1 MSNYD
6 CDFYREFI
14 KNNLSEKRYIHCLN
28 VAKKAKE
35 LAEFYGKD
43 EEKAEVAGLLHD
55 VVKEKSF
62 EEHKKILEET
72 FFSFDEFKDVSYK
85 VLHGPAGKEFV
96 KKKFNIS
103 DEEILNG
110 IRYHTTG
117 RKDMTLF
124 EKIIFVADYIS
135 EERDW
140 NGVEY
145 VRNLA
150 KEDIDKAVLHKLCKA
165 ISNCVMRHQCIHI
178 DTFSAYNQLTNEKK
192 EEF

>member
-1 MSNYD
+1 MNNYN
-6 CDFYREFI
+6 FYREFI
-14 KNNLSEKRYIHCLN
+14 KNNLSEKRYIHSVN

-35 LAEFYGKD
+35 LAKFYGED

-62 EEHKKILEET
+62 EEHKKILEEA
-72 FFSFDEFKDVSYK
+72 FLSFEEFKDVSYK

-96 KKKFNIS
+96 KKNFGIS
-103 DEEILNG
+103 DEKILNG
-110 IRYHTTG
+110 IKYHTTG

-124 EKIIFVADYIS
+124 EKIIFVSDYIS

-150 KEDIDKAVLHKLCKA
+150 KEDINKAVLHKLCKA
-165 ISNCVMRHQCIHI
+165 VSNCVIRHHRIHM
-178 DTFSAYNQLTNEKK
+178 DTFSAYNQLINDKK
-192 EEF
+192 EEL

>member
-1 MSNYD
+1 MNNYN
-6 CDFYREFI
+6 FYREFI
-14 KNNLSEKRYIHCLN
+14 KNNLSEKRYIHSVN
-28 VAKKAKE
+28 VAKVAKE
-35 LAEFYGKD
+35 LAEFYGED

-55 VVKEKSF
+55 IVKEKSF
-62 EEHKKILEET
+62 EEHKKILEEA
-72 FFSFDEFKDVSYK
+72 FLSFEEFKDVSYK

-96 KKKFNIS
+96 KKNFGIS
-103 DEEILNG
+103 DEKILNG
-110 IRYHTTG
+110 IKYHTTG

-150 KEDIDKAVLHKLCKA
+150 KEDINKAVLHKLCKA
-165 ISNCVMRHQCIHI
+165 ISNCVIRHHEIHI
-178 DTFSAYNQLTNEKK
+178 DTFLAYNQLINDKK

>member
-1 MSNYD
+1 MSDYD
-6 CDFYREFI
+6 CEFYREFI
-14 KNNLSEKRYIHCLN
+14 KNNLSEKCYIHCLN

-35 LAEFYGKD
+35 LAKFYSQDK
-43 EEKAEVAGLLHD
+43 EKAEIAGLLHD

-62 EEHKKILEET
+62 EEHKKILEEA
-72 FFSFDEFKDVSYK
+72 FLSFEEFKDFSYK

-96 KKKFNIS
+96 KKNFNIS

-110 IRYHTTG
+110 IKYHTTG

-140 NGVEY
+140 NGVGY

-150 KEDIDKAVLHKLCKA
+150 KEDINKAVLHKLCKA
-165 ISNCVMRHQCIHI
+165 ISNCVIRHQGIHI